1 MAIRINDIKGI
12 LFDIDG
18 TISDSDD
25 VFAQTVSRF
34 LRPLRGI
41 FSTEQ
46 LDRFSRGV
54 VMALESPGNFFYH
67 SIDCLDLDTLMIKF
81 LGRRNKSKDSQSFE
95 IIPGVRNTI
104 IELKDHYQ
112 LGVVSARDEETTQY
126 FLEHFDL
133 KKYFNV
139 VVTSQTCRH
148 TKPFPEPL
156 LYASHQLGIRPERC
170 LMVGDTPVDMRAGT
184 AAKMQTIGVLC
195 GFGTKKEL
203 ERAGA
208 QMVLGSTAQLADLL
222 GPKP

>member
-1 MAIRINDIKGI
+1 MAIRINDIRGI

-25 VFAQTVSRF
+25 VFVQTISRF
-34 LRPLRGI
+34 LHPLRGI

-46 LDRFSRGV
+46 LDRFSRWV
-54 VMALESPGNFFYH
+54 VMALETPGNFFYH
-67 SIDCLDLDTLMIKF
+67 SIDRLDLDALMIKF
-81 LGRRNKSKDSQSFE
+81 LGRKNKSKDSQSFE

-104 IELKDHYQ
+104 IELKNHYQ

-126 FLEHFDL
+126 FLERFDLTKHFD
-133 KKYFNV
+133 V

-156 LYASHQLGIRPERC
+156 LYASHQLGIKPERC

-222 GPKP
+222 VPKP